1 MKYFHLITSFLL
13 FVGSVSA
20 QTNFHKYSTG
30 VSVGNTLVFGDS
42 ESQRTAIGYNAVLD
56 YYFTPYTNLGFEFQ
70 VGQLRGGSPP
80 VIEPHPAYGPFTN
93 NYGLISFNGKIQL
106 GQFLNDS
113 QLDNFVLR
121 KIRGLYV
128 GSGLAA
134 IKSTTS
140 FEVAKGKFVAYE
152 IALPLSAGINI
163 NLQRKW
169 QEYSTFVLNV
179 NYQTMVSFEDG
190 LDGFID
196 TTANTNDV
204 YTFFSVGLRFNFG
217 TIGLYNSKRRM

>member
-1 MKYFHLITSFLL
+1 
-13 FVGSVSA
+13 VGS
-20 QTNFHKYSTG
+20 
-30 VSVGNTLVFGDS
+30 TLVFGDS
-42 ESQRTAIGYNAVLD
+42 ESQQTAIAYNGVLD

-70 VGQLRGGSPP
+70 AGQLRGGAPSMPNDS
-80 VIEPHPAYGPFTN
+80 YGPFTN

-113 QLDNFVLR
+113 QLDNFALR

-140 FEVAKGKFVAYE
+140 FKNANSNFIAYE

-163 NLQRKW
+163 NLQKKW
-169 QEYSTFVLNV
+169 QEYSAFTLNI

-190 LDGFID
+190 LDGYID

-204 YTFFSVGLRFNFG
+204 YTFFSIGMRFNFG
-217 TIGLYNSKRRM
+217 TIGLYQSKRRM

>member
-1 MKYFHLITSFLL
+1 MLLKYFYLITSLFL
-13 FVGSVSA
+13 FASSGAA

-30 VSVGNTLVFGDS
+30 ISVGSTLVFGDS
-42 ESQRTAIGYNAVLD
+42 ERKETGIAYNIVMD

-70 VGQLRGGSPP
+70 TGQLRGG
-80 VIEPHPAYGPFTN
+80 HPDYGKFKN

-121 KIRGLYV
+121 KLRGLYL

-134 IKSTTS
+134 INSRSKLPGV
-140 FEVAKGKFVAYE
+140 EHKIVAYE
-152 IALPLSAGINI
+152 IALPLNAGINI

-169 QEYSTFVLNV
+169 QEYSTFMLNI

-190 LDGFID
+190 LDGYID
-196 TTANTNDV
+196 NASNTNDV

-217 TIGLYNSKRRM
+217 TIGLHQSKRRM